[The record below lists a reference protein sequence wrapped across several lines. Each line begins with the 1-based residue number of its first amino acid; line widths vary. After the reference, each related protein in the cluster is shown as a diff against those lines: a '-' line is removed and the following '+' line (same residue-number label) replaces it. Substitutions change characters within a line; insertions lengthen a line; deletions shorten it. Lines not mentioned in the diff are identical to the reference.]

1 MVVLYL
7 LASLCNVLDESGR
20 RESMLYSMAL
30 PPSWADEVGVAG
42 RYLHDGLAK
51 VSERA
56 LPPSGMDPVEYE

>member
-1 MVVLYL
+1 
-7 LASLCNVLDESGR
+7 
-20 RESMLYSMAL
+20 MAL